1 MNSTIVVAHRGASGL
16 APENTMLAYQ
26 RAFEIGADMI
36 ELDVQETNDGELVC
50 IHDYEVDRTTNGTG
64 SIAELSYNEVREL
77 TINSD
82 QKIPSL
88 KEVLDYCR
96 GKMKVNIELKV
107 TDIEEKVLKLAKERD
122 MLSEIIVS
130 SFFHGTLINVKELNE
145 KVSTAILVSSL
156 REGVIQYIRDHK
168 ADALNPHFELVTDE
182 LVTTCHQNGIKIF
195 PWTVNDSLKMS
206 ALFDLD
212 IDGIIS
218 DHPDIAI
225 EVLKKRGL

>member
-1 MNSTIVVAHRGASGL
+1 MNSPIVVAHRGASGL

-64 SIAELSYNEVREL
+64 SVADLSYNEIREL
-77 TINSD
+77 TINLD

-107 TDIEEKVLKLAKERD
+107 TDIEEKVLNLVEERN

-130 SFFHGTLINVKELNE
+130 SFFHGTLINIKELNDN
-145 KVSTAILVSSL
+145 VSTAVLVSSL
-156 REGVIQYIRDHK
+156 RDGIFQYIRDHR
-168 ADALNPHFELVTDE
+168 ANALNPDFKLVTTELVTA
-182 LVTTCHQNGIKIF
+182 CHQNGIHIF
-195 PWTVNDSLKMS
+195 PWTVNDSSVMYT
-206 ALFDLD
+206 LFGLD
-212 IDGIIS
+212 VDGIIT
-218 DHPDIAI
+218 DHPDVAI
-225 EVLKKRGL
+225 EVRNKRVL